1 MVEAV
6 INQQRRD
13 FMSVEEK
20 IDIDIFKVVFRA
32 IAESDSLEIMTNHLT
47 QLLVAALDIKGCTL
61 FALNQESE
69 ELEVLASFGLSMKYL
84 HKGPLLTG
92 KSIGATL
99 KKKPIV
105 IRDVNK
111 TDLLQYPDDAKNEGI
126 GAIISIPI
134 IFNSNAIGALRLYHH
149 DAWEISEKD
158 IDSLLVLAENIGLA
172 MTYTRLLNA
181 IQTIR
186 YTVDDMQSIGLEP
199 S

>member
-1 MVEAV
+1 
-6 INQQRRD
+6 
-13 FMSVEEK
+13 MSVEEK

-32 IAESDSLEIMTNHLT
+32 IAESDNLEIMTNHLT

-111 TDLLQYPDDAKNEGI
+111 TDLLQYPDDAKNEGV

-149 DAWEISEKD
+149 DAWEISDKD

-186 YTVDDMQSIGLEP
+186 YTVDDIQSIGRKL